1 MSFMSPYISSCDF
14 QRRWKKGC
22 VHYYYYYYYLAPT
35 QTQTLWEM
43 RTINKH
49 EQASFFLFFSFEI
62 WPFLDQWPSFISST
76 PVFLNIIPFIPNP
89 LLLLPSGRHYTEKGI
104 GKHEHTTTHFEAVI
118 IFCPHPSS
126 QTSFSPFSLPSSIHS
141 FFSPFFFLKKDIK
154 NWNKKKRLEART
166 YFFF

>member
-89 LLLLPSGRHYTEKGI
+89 LLLLPSGRHYILKRESVSTN
-104 GKHEHTTTHFEAVI
+104 TLQPTLRLWLYFVL
-118 IFCPHPSS
+118 IFPPKRPFLLSPSPAPS
-126 QTSFSPFSLPSSIHS
+126 ILVSPS
-141 FFSPFFFLKKDIK
+141 FFFWKRTLRTET
-154 NWNKKKRLEART
+154 KKKRL
-166 YFFF
+166 